1 MHLEKGYKLTTQGKT
16 IFRMGWEQVTSNV
29 QGGKMLSTMT
39 MEANSE
45 GSAET
50 ETSSISPEHLL
61 FKREVCSF
69 LYPSA
74 SLSNYFTKLIF
85 TLIFT

>member
-1 MHLEKGYKLTTQGKT
+1 MHLEKGYKLTKQGKG
-16 IFRMGWEQVTSNV
+16 IFMMGWKQVTSNME
-29 QGGKMLSTMT
+29 GGKMLSTMT

-45 GSAET
+45 ESAET
-50 ETSSISPEHLL
+50 ESSSLLPEHLL

-74 SLSNYFTKLIF
+74 SLYCELVV
-85 TLIFT
+85 